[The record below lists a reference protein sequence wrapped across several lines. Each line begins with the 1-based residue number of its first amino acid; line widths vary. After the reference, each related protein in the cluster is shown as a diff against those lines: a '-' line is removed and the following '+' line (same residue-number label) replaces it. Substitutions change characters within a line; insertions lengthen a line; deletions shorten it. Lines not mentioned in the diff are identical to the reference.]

1 MSKSFCIILS
11 KAGGII
17 HGNEL
22 MLARAQGSSKI
33 QWMSII
39 LGYHFFFFMKL
50 KFLGQHLVGAGKV
63 GCFFFFFNGLKK
75 KKTPTICLSSSCSFL
90 IVLLT
95 TTYCV
100 IINSHQISPRVGLL
114 LSFRFSKSQS
124 YGSCLL
130 SALNL
135 LIFMCKNV
143 DIFILIM
150 NINGKQQM

>member
-63 GCFFFFFNGLKK
+63 GCFFFFLMGLKIK
-75 KKTPTICLSSSCSFL
+75 KNPHNMLIFFL
-90 IVLLT
+90 QFLDCTLNYYLLCN
-95 TTYCV
+95 YQLAS
-100 IINSHQISPRVGLL
+100 NL
-114 LSFRFSKSQS
+114 SQS
-124 YGSCLL
+124 GSTTVIQVLKESKLRVMPSFCTKF
-130 SALNL
+130 AYIYVQKCGYIYTNYEY
-135 LIFMCKNV
+135 
-143 DIFILIM
+143 
-150 NINGKQQM
+150 